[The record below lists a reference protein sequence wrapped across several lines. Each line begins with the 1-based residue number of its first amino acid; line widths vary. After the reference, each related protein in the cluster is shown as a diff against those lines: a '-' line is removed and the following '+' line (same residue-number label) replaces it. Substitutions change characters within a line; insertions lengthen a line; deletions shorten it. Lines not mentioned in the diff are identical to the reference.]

1 MFTRDLANTLHVH
14 AFEGESTAEAL
25 MPFHSCSDQAGFSC
39 SAYGALS
46 TAAIQSY
53 NACAVFGARG
63 GRIIDR
69 LALRQNYNSVALLVD
84 AWGLVLASSTVL
96 TARFLGVAAG
106 LQDSSST
113 CSADFSAFSTAQWQG
128 TRPLTLYTNTTTTCS
143 QFYDCTGEGQAVSQY
158 QSGQLTTGTT
168 TSSGYAVL
176 INAPTVLSL
185 TGAKRFL
192 RMLVAPTHMNDGTN
206 TVQPMHVVGSLL
218 FGDPDKGPGSTA
230 PERGRGFVTSG
241 TST

>member
-1 MFTRDLANTLHVH
+1 MIARDLANTLHVH
-14 AFEGESTAEAL
+14 AFEGQSSADTL
-25 MPFHSCSDQAGFSC
+25 MPFHSCGEQAGYAC

-84 AWGLVLASSTVL
+84 AWGEVLASSTVL
-96 TARFLGVAAG
+96 TARYLGVATG

-113 CSADFSAFSTAQWQG
+113 CSADFTAFSTAQWEG
-128 TRPLTLYTNTTTTCS
+128 TKPLTLYTNTTTTCS
-143 QFYDCTGEGQAVSQY
+143 QFYDCTGEAQANSQY

-176 INAPTVLSL
+176 VAPPTVLAL

-218 FGDPDKGPGSTA
+218 FGDPDIGPAAAAS
-230 PERGRGFVTSG
+230 ERSRAFVTSG